1 MVQSFRED
9 SKTVSELPGRDGPWS
24 PDGAEVIL
32 KLRAIVVNGD
42 LDDYMNYYK
51 TRYRHEIHL
60 ARYDPA
66 SIPDLGL
73 TA

>member
-1 MVQSFRED
+1 VQR
-9 SKTVSELPGRDGPWS
+9 KLPAWFGGGEHGKGPVHGTS
-24 PDGAEVIL
+24 PCSLSCAV
-32 KLRAIVVNGD
+32 VVNGD

-51 TRYRHEIHL
+51 TRYREDVHL
-60 ARYDPA
+60 LRYDPA